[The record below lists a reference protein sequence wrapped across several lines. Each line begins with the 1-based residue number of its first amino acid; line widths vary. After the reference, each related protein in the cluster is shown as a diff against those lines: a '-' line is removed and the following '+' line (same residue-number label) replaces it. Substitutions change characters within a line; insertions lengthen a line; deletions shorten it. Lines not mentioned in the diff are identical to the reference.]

1 MDELTKT
8 NIKAVVSDGYIV
20 MYKNV
25 SICDLND
32 HVDYLAKYKNNSK
45 YQVHS
50 DNQKFK
56 CSEIYYNIDEA
67 ANRFLEVQKVV
78 K

>member
-1 MDELTKT
+1 MSELTKT

-25 SICDLND
+25 SICSLND
-32 HVDYLAKYKNNSK
+32 YVEYLAKYKNNNK

-50 DNQKFK
+50 DNSKFK
-56 CSEIYYNIDEA
+56 CSEIYYNIEEA
-67 ANRFLEVQKVV
+67 VNRFLEIQKVI